1 ARQFLERLVWF
12 GQPVTP
18 HESLNRLGDDLPRL
32 LSLEILGDAPLV
44 DLDALK
50 PALQRLQR
58 DDQMPERRTH
68 RSYRRAVGEIAL
80 PSRDR
85 QLGRQ
90 VIEQRAR
97 DSKVALAVLEVDWI
111 DLVRHHR
118 RAGLSR
124 DGFLREVT
132 DRDVA
137 PHVAAEAEQDRVDA
151 HHDAEQLGDKIV
163 AL

>member
-1 ARQFLERLVWF
+1 ADVAARIQLAQRTPRAVVQRERRDEFFDHAPIDPPAARQFLERLVWF

-111 DLVRHHR
+111 DLVR
-118 RAGLSR
+118 
-124 DGFLREVT
+124 
-132 DRDVA
+132 
-137 PHVAAEAEQDRVDA
+137 
-151 HHDAEQLGDKIV
+151 
-163 AL
+163 